1 VYSDPT
7 NVDDDLVES
16 IVQPAAS
23 SANAP
28 EVFRRIITGNGTS
41 INRLLRKTRAPLLLL
56 WGDKVKAPPC
66 DESNC
71 HAHVVLCMTPE
82 TCRDLCTML
91 AYNMMVAVALY
102 NHLDSRERKLEDW
115 YNLYCIIYQ
124 QSMCYSVWITWLV
137 WLQDPWIRPASADKV
152 MALYPAAQRIR
163 LDAGHCPHVW
173 SKSYPPYCIELQI
186 ITDCRMMEWMYSNRF
201 Y

>member
-1 VYSDPT
+1 MDKSHSEVEYALILELAGLDDGAREKFVYMMEIRSQASEAMHSAELYNTHAQVYSDPT

-82 TCRDLCTML
+82 NCRDLCTML

-102 NHLDSRERKLEDW
+102 NHLDSRERKLED
-115 YNLYCIIYQ
+115 
-124 QSMCYSVWITWLV
+124 
-137 WLQDPWIRPASADKV
+137 
-152 MALYPAAQRIR
+152 
-163 LDAGHCPHVW
+163 
-173 SKSYPPYCIELQI
+173 
-186 ITDCRMMEWMYSNRF
+186 
-201 Y
+201 